1 MTTAQAG
8 AALDEAQLLII
19 ASLQELIE
27 RLDAGLLDENARA
40 ELATDLFTGAAA
52 VARLAQVVNA

>member
-1 MTTAQAG
+1 MTTAQAD

-27 RLDAGLLDENARA
+27 RLDAGLLDEDARA

-52 VARLAQVVNA
+52 VARLAQAVAA

>member
-1 MTTAQAG
+1 MTTAQAD
-8 AALDEAQLLII
+8 AALTEAQLLII

-27 RLDAGLLDENARA
+27 RLDAGLLDEDARA

-52 VARLAQVVNA
+52 MAKIASVVAA